1 MPLRESPARTPALLA
16 ALRAN
21 ARKSHGP
28 RTARGK
34 ARSSLNALKH
44 GRYAFRLRRK
54 LLEGGDRQAEALYA
68 QIEERVAE
76 AFCSGW
82 IPAPPPARRTGSA
95 GVTVL
100 KQSAEVLV
108 SAEDQRQPPADES
121 GLVFC
126 RPLPAP
132 TAAISKNDPGM
143 CHGINGLSREGSPTH
158 QDSGARRAPTD
169 WSGFLGPAAAAPRLE
184 RVLEALWQ
192 GVREGCGS
200 SGRHRVPAA
209 RGGRGRRLASGRRTN
224 EPGTGRR

>member
-126 RPLPAP
+126 RPLSAP
-132 TAAISKNDPGM
+132 KAAAIPQNNPGI
-143 CHGINGLSREGSPTH
+143 CHGINGLSREESPTH
-158 QDSGARRAPTD
+158 QDSGARRPSAD
-169 WSGFLGPAAAAPRLE
+169 WSGLLGPAAAAPRLE
-184 RVLEALWQ
+184 RLLEALWQ

-209 RGGRGRRLASGRRTN
+209 RGGRGRRLASGR
-224 EPGTGRR
+224 